1 MHPPSYWWA
10 EAIPLAA
17 GLGMV
22 AYGQSQGRSLPA
34 SIGAGAAAY
43 VGTIGG
49 MVGYFFSGGGAPGVA
64 MAAAP
69 VGLGVVLPAVLLTR
83 K

>member
-1 MHPPSYWWA
+1 MVPPRYWLA
-10 EAIPLAA
+10 EAIPLAVGA
-17 GLGMV
+17 GMV

-34 SIGAGAAAY
+34 SVAAGAVAY

-64 MAAAP
+64 MAAVP
-69 VGLGVVLPAVLLTR
+69 VGLGIVLPARLLT
-83 K
+83 KG